1 MLTRGRM
8 VPNPAYDPRPG
19 RGSSDNVEYLPG
31 PNAERA
37 APAPASRESLVK
49 DLALASRAVE
59 ARSGALIRP
68 GALEEATKV
77 KVQAMDKLRT
87 FDSTAALQPAPQR
100 STSPGPVIPEP
111 DPLAVKRAASTQPR
125 TTPGPVIPEPD
136 PLAPKPGDMLARRIE
151 FAKELKGQVSSGK
164 YDQEGARKKASE
176 LGITPE
182 DFGRFAKR
190 ELWPT
195 PTPTPTPKPAPAA
208 STLSPDLI
216 AARASFGRQLDQQSM
231 SGGFNLED
239 AQRDAAALSITPE
252 QFNAF
257 VAARKP
263 LSQMRAQQ
271 ERQQVEAIG
280 SSSALNLR
288 RGLQTEAGR
297 MRSVG
302 RQVGRDIKRGMDPEF
317 ARQAGLLKMTTPGI
331 RSVDQGIAEREGQEK
346 TAAAFQANENQYA
359 KLMQDADTDPDLKR
373 KLDRMLAKRAKKA
386 A

>member
-1 MLTRGRM
+1 MASKQLKEDMIRAIKGTVRLVM
-8 VPNPAYDPRPG
+8 PSAK
-19 RGSSDNVEYLPG
+19 
-31 PNAERA
+31 ERA
-37 APAPASRESLVK
+37 AFRFNPIDPGGADVAQAVAEEEKNRRLLAARATSVALPPVAASSSASAPAPAAPLAKATRGSLLSPEMR
-49 DLALASRAVE
+49 DLA
-59 ARSGALIRP
+59 ARLSPRP
-68 GALEEATKV
+68 LE
-77 KVQAMDKLRT
+77 QA
-87 FDSTAALQPAPQR
+87 A
-100 STSPGPVIPEP
+100 
-111 DPLAVKRAASTQPR
+111 PR
-125 TTPGPVIPEPD
+125 TATPGPVIPEPD

-208 STLSPDLI
+208 PTVSPDLI